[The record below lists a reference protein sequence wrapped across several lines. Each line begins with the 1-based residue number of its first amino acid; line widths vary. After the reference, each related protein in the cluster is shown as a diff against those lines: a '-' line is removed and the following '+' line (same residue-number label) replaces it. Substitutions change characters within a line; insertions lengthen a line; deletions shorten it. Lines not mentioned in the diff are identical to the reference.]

1 MFDIFRNNRR
11 IVQVMLALL
20 LVPFALFGVERY
32 FNASGA
38 GEDVV
43 KVGKRKITAP
53 EFREALREQQD
64 RLRAAAQGQQLPQSL
79 LDSPELRRNVLDS
92 LINRELLMDFAR
104 RNNFVVSDEM
114 LAQFIAAVPALQ
126 VDGKF
131 SPERYDALVAGQNMT
146 KQAFEARV
154 RQDLIMQQAGNGLMA
169 SALAGKTAAQRWVDA
184 LLEEREVASYEFKP
198 EQYLGK
204 VKLAADAAQKY
215 YDAHRSDFELP
226 AQVRAE
232 YVVLSQASLLG
243 QLKVSD
249 ADIKAFYD
257 GHPDRYKQ
265 AEERRAS
272 HILIEADKSGPAEKL
287 AQAKQKAEAL
297 LAQVRKNPR
306 DFARIAKENSQDKGS
321 AEKGG
326 DLDWFARGA
335 MVKPFED
342 AVFRLKEGQISDIVQ
357 SDYGFH
363 IIMLTG
369 VRPEKVRPLADVRG
383 DIESELKLQAAAK
396 QYAEAAES
404 FSNMVYEQPDSLK
417 PVAEKFGLTLQQSD
431 WIAKGVAGSGLASS
445 PKVVAA
451 LFTDDAIKN
460 HRNTEAIEVAPNTLV
475 AARVIDAKPATILP
489 FAEARAAIE
498 KRLSLDEAK
507 KLAAQEGE
515 AKLAALKQN
524 KGVDTRWDAP
534 RRVSR
539 LDTKGIPRAGIDAIF
554 KAPAASLPTFAGATA
569 ADGGYAIY
577 LISAVV
583 PAASDDK
590 NPKAQA
596 LRERYQQLIANKEF
610 AAWIAMLRDKAGVEI
625 NEKALQA
632 KE

>member
-1 MFDIFRNNRR
+1 MFDLFRNNRR
-11 IVQVMLALL
+11 IVQVLLALL

-38 GEDVV
+38 GEDIA
-43 KVGKRKITAP
+43 KVGKRKITTP
-53 EFREALREQQD
+53 QFREALREQQE
-64 RLRAAAQGQQLPQSL
+64 RMRIAARGQTLPQSM
-79 LDSPELRRNVLDS
+79 LDSPELRRNVLDT
-92 LINRELLMDFAR
+92 LINRELLMDYAR
-104 RNNFVVSDEM
+104 RSNFVISDEM
-114 LAQFIAAVPALQ
+114 LAQFIASVPALQ

-131 SPERYDALVAGQNMT
+131 SPERYDALVAAQNMT

-154 RQDLIMQQAGNGLMA
+154 RQDLILQQAGSGLMA
-169 SALAGKTAAQRWVDA
+169 SSIVGKTTARHWLDA
-184 LLEEREVASYEFKP
+184 LLEEREVASFEFKP
-198 EQYLGK
+198 DQYLSK
-204 VKLAADAAQKY
+204 VTLAADAAQKY

-243 QLKVSD
+243 QVNVSD
-249 ADIKAFYD
+249 EDIKAFYD
-257 GHPDRYKQ
+257 SHPDRYRQ

-272 HILIEADKSGPAEKL
+272 HILIEADKSSSPEKL

-297 LAQVRKNPR
+297 LAQVRKNPK

-321 AEKGG
+321 AAKGG
-326 DLDWFARGA
+326 DLDWFSRGA

-342 AVFRLKEGQISDIVQ
+342 AVFQLKEGQISDVVQ

-363 IIMLTG
+363 VIMLTG
-369 VRPEKVRPLADVRG
+369 IRPEKVKPLADVRG
-383 DIESELKLQAAAK
+383 DIENELKLQAAAK
-396 QYAEAAES
+396 QYAEAAEN
-404 FSNMVYEQPDSLK
+404 FTNMVYEQPDSLK
-417 PVAEKFGLTLQQSD
+417 PAADKFKLTLQQSD
-431 WIAKGVAGSGLASS
+431 WIAKGVAGSGLASN

-460 HRNTEAIEVAPNTLV
+460 RRNTEAIEVAPNTLV
-475 AARVIDAKPATILP
+475 AARVIDYKPATTLP
-489 FAEARAAIE
+489 FAEAKATIE
-498 KRLSLDEAK
+498 KRLTLDEAK
-507 KLAAQEGE
+507 KLAAQDGE

-524 KGVDTRWDAP
+524 QSVNTHWSAP
-534 RRVSR
+534 RRITR
-539 LDTKGIPRAGIDAIF
+539 LDAQGITRAGIDAIF
-554 KAPAASLPTFAGATA
+554 KAPATSLPAFTGAAT

-577 LISAVV
+577 LISEIT
-583 PAASDDK
+583 PFNGDDK

-596 LRERYQQLIANKEF
+596 LRERYQQLVANEEF
-610 AAWIAMLRDKAGVEI
+610 AAWIAMLRDKAGVEV